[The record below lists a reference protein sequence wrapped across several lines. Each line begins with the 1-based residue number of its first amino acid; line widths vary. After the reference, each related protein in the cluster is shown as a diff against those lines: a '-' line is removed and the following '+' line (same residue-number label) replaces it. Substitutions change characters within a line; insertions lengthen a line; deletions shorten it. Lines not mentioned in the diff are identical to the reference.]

1 MKERIIIVFVAAAL
15 GLAITTIAFFIYQQ
29 AKILPGR
36 EAKPQS
42 LLKVSPTPLPDKTYL
57 IIDEP
62 VNESISNKRTVEV
75 KGKTNPENTLIITSN
90 QEDQVVIPTRQGTFS
105 AAVTIDV
112 GANKIIVRSITPKGE
127 EKIVIRIVTYSTE
140 DF

>member
-29 AKILPGR
+29 AKVLPGR
-36 EAKPQS
+36 EIKPQS
-42 LLKVSPTPLPDKTYL
+42 LIKASPTPPADKTYL

-62 VNESISNKRTVEV
+62 INESISNKRTVEI

-90 QEDQVVIPTRQGTFS
+90 QEDQVVTPTREGTFS
-105 AAVTIDV
+105 VAATIDV
-112 GANKIIVRSITPKGE
+112 GANKIIIRSITPKGE
-127 EKIVIRIVTYSTE
+127 EKIVIRVVTYTTE
-140 DF
+140 EF